1 MKHEYRVY
9 VLLGYQH
16 YFCQVES
23 QPHKYLEIIT
33 RADTNEYSQLN
44 TRCCAVPCCRP
55 HGLTVFQF
63 RQTQHVVSTPMYH
76 PRPHRA
82 ITNDKRIQTDLWVLL
97 EKAREK
103 KRMMKKLSMTMMT
116 SMLYKKKNTSAI
128 VTKHIVLV
136 FKDQFHSSSSNS
148 FYYSSWNCRVWAPCV
163 VSFGSRDD
171 QDKKPH
177 CNKKAGDCFQF
188 FCKCFLCGSKML
200 IFCPDRNLKEKF
212 LFDRLSA
219 TFILLG
225 ITYLNQ
231 L

>member
-1 MKHEYRVY
+1 MNIEYMCYLAINIISVKWKVSLTY
-9 VLLGYQH
+9 
-16 YFCQVES
+16 
-23 QPHKYLEIIT
+23 KYLPIIT

-177 CNKKAGDCFQF
+177 CNKKAGNW
-188 FCKCFLCGSKML
+188 
-200 IFCPDRNLKEKF
+200 R
-212 LFDRLSA
+212 LFS
-219 TFILLG
+219 ILL
-225 ITYLNQ
+225 
-231 L
+231 